1 MYPFLPVAA
10 VIAAALGRCVVS
22 NGFALQTA
30 SALSADIA
38 VAQVTTVNVTAAT
51 AGIHT
56 VRVQAAVTAGWGF
69 AVDESFSYTPDGSPT
84 QAEITAG
91 LVAAAQANPI
101 LGAIVT
107 ATAGT
112 NLFTLTGTQ
121 GGASFD
127 FTVSF
132 TANPSTDLTQTATT
146 AAADAPTYL
155 IGRFVEAAT
164 RTGANIGV
172 QEINAVTP
180 STITYVVT
188 HGAGAT
194 YSGTFTA
201 QNPDGIEI
209 PIAWTA
215 SAGANLAAT
224 LAAIDVA
231 LTAATV
237 TAIPGST
244 VVDTTS
250 PNVVLTLPA
259 GWIGVTILTSTGT
272 GGGGSPAMTATAV
285 QGSAIPTYYF
295 VRDPMDTAPVRGQ
308 PTNTI
313 ATVNDGKPRPVP
325 IVLGG
330 LGDWAA
336 EIASD
341 ASITSGAQVYVETA
355 AGLNL
360 GRATPTPSPTA
371 APVRVNGQPVRF
383 AWAETLDTTL
393 AYVTI

>member
-10 VIAAALGRCVVS
+10 VIAAALGRCLNS

-30 SALSADIA
+30 SALSVDVA

-84 QAEITAG
+84 QAELVDG

-107 ATAGT
+107 AAAGT
-112 NLFTLTGTQ
+112 NVFTLTGTQ
-121 GGASFD
+121 GGADFD

-132 TANPSTDLTQTATT
+132 TANPSSDLTQTATT
-146 AAADAPTYL
+146 AAADAPTYV

-164 RTGANIGV
+164 RTGANLGV

-180 STITYVVT
+180 STITYAVT
-188 HGAGAT
+188 HGAGAS
-194 YSGTFTA
+194 YSGTFTV
-201 QNPDGIEI
+201 QNPDQFEI
-209 PIAWTA
+209 PISWTA

-231 LTAATV
+231 LTAAVASITG
-237 TAIPGST
+237 AT

-259 GWIGVTILTSTGT
+259 GWIGVTLLTTTAT

-313 ATVNDGKPRPVP
+313 ATVNDGKSRPVP

-330 LGDWAA
+330 LGEWAA
-336 EIASD
+336 EIASG

-355 AGLNL
+355 SGINL

-383 AWAETLDTTL
+383 AFAETLDTTL

>member
-1 MYPFLPVAA
+1 MYPFLPVSS
-10 VIAAALGRCVVS
+10 VIAAALGRCLNS
-22 NGFALQTA
+22 NGFALQTT
-30 SALSADIA
+30 SGLSVDDA
-38 VAQVTTVNVTAAT
+38 VAQVTTINVTAAT

-84 QAEITAG
+84 QAELVAG
-91 LVAAAQANPI
+91 LVAAAQALPV
-101 LGAIVT
+101 LGAIVEIE
-107 ATAGT
+107 AGT

-121 GGASFD
+121 GGAD
-127 FTVSF
+127 FTFTVTF

-146 AAADAPTYL
+146 AAADCPTYL

-164 RTGANIGV
+164 RTGANLGV

-180 STITYVVT
+180 STITYAVT

-201 QNPDGIEI
+201 QNPSGIEI
-209 PIAWTA
+209 PISWTA

-259 GWIGVTILTSTGT
+259 GWIGVTVLTSTGT

-285 QGSAIPTYYF
+285 QGSAIPTYYL

-308 PTNTI
+308 PTNEI
-313 ATVNDGKPRPVP
+313 APVNDGKPRPVP

-330 LGDWAA
+330 LGEWAV
-336 EIASD
+336 EIASG

-355 AGLNL
+355 SGINL

-371 APVRVNGQPVRF
+371 APVRVNGVPVRF
-383 AWAETLDTTL
+383 AFAETLDTTL